1 MALGE
6 TSCFGFTENMWSP
19 RIPDDKWK
27 GLINGHEILPIFEV
41 FGIEPEKK
49 ISAKKFLS
57 INKNHQEN
65 IVRLKQ
71 KTL

>member
-1 MALGE
+1 M
-6 TSCFGFTENMWSP
+6 
-19 RIPDDKWK
+19 DKWK
-27 GLINGHEILPIFEV
+27 GLTNGHEILPIFEV